1 MVYGVADP
9 GVFAHDFIQRRLRA
23 FYSGFVFGTAFA
35 RRASFTAATAT
46 AIKTLRSTP
55 PYITKTIQG
64 LPDSTFRSPPGRRLG
79 LRTCDV
85 VLLRAITPSHS
96 LLGTKA
102 GAVARGCP

>member
-64 LPDSTFRSPPGRRLG
+64 LPDSTFRSPPEPLPHSRGSVRSRERQRPG
-79 LRTCDV
+79 PQID
-85 VLLRAITPSHS
+85 RA
-96 LLGTKA
+96 
-102 GAVARGCP
+102 